1 MIVRKRRPRK
11 GAYLEK
17 FLENMKRP
25 LDKITNYQLELVK
38 DKVCAAIAD
47 AVARSYEIRKSY
59 KSAFTSDLDTLFER
73 VDVAE
78 TVGDIKSICSQL
90 VSKYK
95 EVGGDLACKTLK
107 EFLQK
112 IEKDTLTSVKGVI
125 YYKSEFE
132 SKRKEK

>member
-1 MIVRKRRPRK
+1 M
-11 GAYLEK
+11 
-17 FLENMKRP
+17 
-25 LDKITNYQLELVK
+25 THYQLELVK

-47 AVARSYEIRKSY
+47 AVARSYEIKANY
-59 KSAFTSDLDTLFER
+59 KSAFTSDLNTLFER
-73 VDVAE
+73 VDGAE
-78 TVGDIKSICSQL
+78 SVGDITNICSQL

-95 EVGGDLACKTLK
+95 EVGGNLACKTLK

>member
-1 MIVRKRRPRK
+1 
-11 GAYLEK
+11 
-17 FLENMKRP
+17 MKRP

>member
-1 MIVRKRRPRK
+1 
-11 GAYLEK
+11 
-17 FLENMKRP
+17 MKRP
-25 LDKITNYQLELVK
+25 LDKITNYQLELAK

-47 AVARSYEIRKSY
+47 AVARSYEIRKTH
-59 KSAFTSDLDTLFER
+59 KSAFISDLNALFER
-73 VDVAE
+73 VDDAD
-78 TVGDIKSICSQL
+78 TVGDITNICSQL
-90 VSKYK
+90 VSKYN
-95 EVGGDLACKTLK
+95 EVGGDLACKQLK